1 MPGYHIKIMNTGK
14 KDQQHK
20 TVVIPAAGN
29 KNKVTPALLLELD
42 HTQHPQIRISGALIS
57 YPDGDRRVQRMPL
70 IDKRSL
76 SIFNSLPA
84 GVQHLLIPCTQ
95 EAMITKELQLKERYL
110 QDPLPGI
117 SLERFIQQGLQMNL
131 YTILQQLRPLA
142 SLLPW
147 FCQLAEG
154 PLPTDRVIRTTAIN
168 NYTPLLSF
176 ELKHT
181 EAKIL
186 RLLAFA
192 TINGT
197 VLPLSDF
204 ERYDFALRRQGEIF
218 LLPPKDI
225 PAIQKFTRG
234 YVEALLG
241 QEAPFIKNMV
251 EPLAASYPVNKA
263 ILLRKERI
271 TETPQCNIWLS
282 ELNKSFL
289 MLRIQ
294 WQYGDFLLEEDTAP
308 VAYQTVDDTAYEI
321 HREVAFEKETTAF
334 VRALHSKFA
343 SQRNGYFYL
352 PFADAEKAQWF
363 VKCYR
368 KLTDRNIAVYGMDQL
383 QHFRY
388 NTHIP
393 VMDIRVKKEA
403 ADALELQVK
412 ITYGDQEITLQEIQK
427 AILHHQPHLL
437 LKDGTIG
444 VIPEEW
450 QVKYNLLM
458 KLGQVQKDKLQLSPL
473 HWTLTQEL
481 LNNAGSADKSVYQS
495 KLERLQAPENNPFP
509 VPAAIQAQLR
519 DYQKAG
525 FQWMCLLDEMKW
537 GGCLADD
544 MGLGKTLQTITFL
557 QYIVDKYPAETHLVV
572 CPTSLIYNWESELNK
587 FAPQLPFTV
596 YHGANRVYEEKN
608 WRKPQLIITSY
619 GTVRSDL
626 TIFSG
631 HSFGYVILDES
642 QVIKNPASLTT
653 KAVQA
658 LPARNRI
665 ILSGTPIQNNTMD
678 LYAQMNF
685 VNPGLLGNPSF
696 FKSEFAQPIDKQGD
710 NSKAAQLRK
719 LIYPF
724 MLRRTKEQIARDLP
738 DKTEIIMWC
747 EMGTAQREVYN
758 RVKAEYRDKL
768 LQRIDENGV
777 GNNAIYILEGLT
789 RLRQICNAPQ
799 LVEKETDNHAGAVK
813 LDELLREIEENTG
826 AHKVLVFSQF
836 TGMLGLIAQ
845 EMESKAIPFLYL
857 DGSTPAAARQ
867 QLVSR
872 FQEEEEMRVF
882 LISLKAGGVGL
893 TLTAAD
899 YVYLVDPWWN
909 PAAEQQAIDRTHRI
923 GQQNKVF
930 AYKMICK
937 DSVEEKILLLQERKK
952 IIAADIISEETGF
965 MKKLSADDVAFLF
978 S

>member
-1 MPGYHIKIMNTGK
+1 MNTAK
-14 KDQQHK
+14 KDQ
-20 TVVIPAAGN
+20 
-29 KNKVTPALLLELD
+29 NKVTPALLLELD
-42 HTQHPQIRISGALIS
+42 HTQVPQVRISGALIS
-57 YPDGDRRVQRMPL
+57 YPAGERRVQRMPL

-76 SIFNSLPA
+76 TIFNTLPA
-84 GVQHLLIPCTQ
+84 AVQHLLVPCTQ
-95 EAMITKELQLKERYL
+95 EAILTKELQLKERYL

-117 SLERFIQQGLQMNL
+117 SLERFILKGVQAHL
-131 YTILQQLRPLA
+131 YHTLQQLRPLS
-142 SLLPW
+142 SLLSW
-147 FCQLAEG
+147 FCQIAEG
-154 PLPTDRVIRTTAIN
+154 PLPTDRTIRATTMN
-168 NYTPLLSF
+168 SNTPLLSF
-176 ELKHT
+176 ELKRA
-181 EAKIL
+181 EAGIL

-192 TINGT
+192 TVNGT
-197 VLPLSDF
+197 PVPLAEF
-204 ERYDFALRRQGEIF
+204 ERFDFVLRRQGEIF
-218 LLPPKDI
+218 LLPPKDV

-234 YVEALLG
+234 YMEAMLG
-241 QEAPFIKNMV
+241 QETPFLKNIV
-251 EPLAASYPVNKA
+251 APLAAAYPVDRKV
-263 ILLRKERI
+263 LLKKEI
-271 TETPQCNIWLS
+271 IEETPQCNIWLS

-289 MLRIQ
+289 MLRLQ
-294 WQYGDFLLEEDTAP
+294 WQYGDFLLEEGNEP
-308 VAYQTVDDTAYEI
+308 VVYRADNEVEYEI
-321 HREVAFEKETTAF
+321 RRQVATEKEITSF

-352 PFADAEKAQWF
+352 PFTDAEKSQWF

-393 VMDIRVKKEA
+393 VMDIRVKKEDA
-403 ADALELQVK
+403 EALELQVK
-412 ITYGDQEITLQEIQK
+412 ITYGDQEITLQDIQK

-444 VIPEEW
+444 IIPEEW
-450 QVKYNLLM
+450 QLKYSLLM
-458 KLGQVQKDKLQLSPL
+458 KLGQVQKNNLQLSPL

-481 LNNAGSADKSVYQS
+481 LNNSDESGKTDYQH

-509 VPAAIQAQLR
+509 VPSSIQAQLR

-557 QYIVDKYPAETHLVV
+557 QYIVNKYPRETHLVI
-572 CPTSLIYNWESELNK
+572 CPTSLIYNWEIELNK
-587 FAPQLPFTV
+587 FAPQLPYTI
-596 YHGANRVYEEKN
+596 YHGANRVYDENN
-608 WRKPQLIITSY
+608 WRKPQVIITSY
-619 GTVRSDL
+619 GTARSDL
-626 TIFSG
+626 SVFSG
-631 HSFGYVILDES
+631 HLFGYVILDES

-658 LPARNRI
+658 LLSRNRI
-665 ILSGTPIQNNTMD
+665 ILSGTPIQNNTLD

-685 VNPGLLGNPSF
+685 VNPGLLGTASF
-696 FKSEFAQPIDKQGD
+696 FKAEFAQPIDKQGD
-710 NSKAAQLRK
+710 GSKATQLRK

-724 MLRRTKEQIARDLP
+724 MLRRTKEQIAKDLP
-738 DKTEIIMWC
+738 DKTEIVMWC

-768 LQRIDENGV
+768 LQRINENGM
-777 GNNAIYILEGLT
+777 GSNAIYILEGLT

-799 LVEKETDNHAGAVK
+799 LVEKEAGSGAGSVK
-813 LDELLREIEENTG
+813 LDELIREIEENTG

-836 TGMLGLIAQ
+836 TGMLGLISR
-845 EMESKAIPFLYL
+845 EMENRNIPFLYL
-857 DGSTPAAARQ
+857 DGSTPAATRQ
-867 QLVSR
+867 ELVGR
-872 FQEEEEMRVF
+872 FQEDTEMRVF

-899 YVYLVDPWWN
+899 YVYMVDPWWN

-952 IIAADIISEETGF
+952 MIAADIISEETGF
-965 MKKLSADDVAFLF
+965 MKKLTVDDVAFLF